1 MPDQIAAAIERLAT
15 HPDNLR
21 VRPFKAGSVLTDE
34 AGNPVGADTI
44 VETVGGDL
52 DLTAETTKT
61 VTIALGSQNAEIV
74 RGRLYIDV
82 DPAAPVTEE
91 AVLTLYNKV
100 GMRGEDA
107 LYRATMQIS
116 RTVLDN
122 PTAVGSPNVDLNDN
136 SDFDVNMLGLI
147 LDTTNEYF
155 RVKTQADPI
164 VAEDNLQAIHAAAKP
179 VVTVPEFGGFSFT
192 NLSSAQ
198 NLYAKVE
205 FAAIQ
210 TLSMKLELLIRR

>member
-1 MPDQIAAAIERLAT
+1 MTIVAAGVESLST
-15 HPDNLR
+15 HRKNQR
-21 VRPFKAGSVLTDE
+21 VRQLENGEVLTD
-34 AGNPVGADTI
+34 AGGNPVGADTI
-44 VETVGGDL
+44 VEVVEGDL
-52 DLTAETTKT
+52 DFAAETSKT
-61 VTIALGSQNAEIV
+61 VTIALGSLNAEIV

-100 GMRGEDA
+100 SMRGEDA

-147 LDTTNEYF
+147 LDTTDEYF

-164 VAEDNLQAIHAAAKP
+164 VAEDNLQAVHAAARP

-205 FAAIQ
+205 FAAVQ
-210 TLSMKLELLIRR
+210 TLSDG